1 MRLGPVHSFWP
12 RSERHNLR
20 KLNPTRNSSMSQKP
34 VETLIDDFPSVNGSE
49 GHCVAMATDGPSS
62 SPSKRKG
69 WIASLFGST
78 SSNSSQET
86 EETDSAKKQEQSHK
100 EEHITVPAKGNCA
113 SSRVHTPLKS

>member
-1 MRLGPVHSFWP
+1 
-12 RSERHNLR
+12 
-20 KLNPTRNSSMSQKP
+20 MSQEP

-49 GHCVAMATDGPSS
+49 GQCVAMATNGPSS

-113 SSRVHTPLKS
+113 SSRVQTPLKS